1 MTKWQNYNKKNY
13 IEHKQCLLFPMNFY
27 ELCLVL
33 ILHTLWHCVQ
43 DLYKQYV
50 ILHILFDFTHY
61 VHYIHI
67 DSMQFQFLRERK
79 LLCGGDLRWEA
90 NLVQIHALLGLQF

>member
-1 MTKWQNYNKKNY
+1 MTKRHIY

-33 ILHTLWHCVQ
+33 ILHTLCDLTHCVQ
-43 DLYKQYV
+43 DLYTQYA

-67 DSMQFQFLRERK
+67 DSMQFQFLRERENCSAVVIYAWRQSWCK
-79 LLCGGDLRWEA
+79 FM
-90 NLVQIHALLGLQF
+90 HY